1 MEAKLP
7 IRKLMRAALFYDLG
21 VRDYREVWDF
31 QKELVERRIAGEIP
45 DTVIFCEHFPVFT
58 IGKHGGHDNIRSG
71 ENLLEIPIYEV
82 ERGGNITFHGLG
94 QLVAYFIFK
103 VQDVHEFTHEI
114 LQSGV
119 DLLSEYGISAYIKK
133 GYPGVWVGDE
143 KIASVGIA
151 VRKWITFH
159 GIAINVNVDL
169 RYFDMI
175 VPCGIQGVKMTS
187 LEKIIGRKIS
197 MDEVKEIYRGKLEK
211 NLKVQFVE
219 EALRL

>member
-1 MEAKLP
+1 
-7 IRKLMRAALFYDLG
+7 MRAALFYDLG
-21 VRDYREVWDF
+21 VRNYREVWDF
-31 QKELVERRIAGEIP
+31 QKKLVEKRIAGEIP

-58 IGKHGGHDNIRSG
+58 IGKHGGHDNIKFK
-71 ENLLEIPIYEV
+71 ENLLKIPIYEV
-82 ERGGNITFHGLG
+82 ERGGNITFHGPG

-103 VQDVHEFTHEI
+103 VQDVHEFTHLI

-119 DLLSEYGISAYIKK
+119 DLLKEYGIPAYIKK

-151 VRKWITFH
+151 VRKWVTFH

-169 RYFDMI
+169 QYFDMI

-187 LEKIIGRKIS
+187 LENLIGERVS
-197 MDEVKEIYRGKLEK
+197 MDEVKEIYRGKLEE
-211 NLKVQFVE
+211 NLKIQFVE
-219 EALRL
+219 EALTP